1 MTLREGQQRSCHDG
15 GGWAKAVQRSTLEV
29 CSGGT
34 TNTDVM
40 AASRSDRS
48 GGTTGGHPRQASARQ
63 VRPRRGL
70 SPTSPSRP
78 LKPVVGGRRRGHDG
92 GGWAKAVQRS
102 TLEVCSGGT
111 TNTDVMAAS
120 RSDRSG
126 GTTGGHPRQASARQV
141 RPRRGLSPTSP
152 SRPLKP
158 VVGGRLR
165 GHDVGGWAKAVER
178 STLEVCSGGTTN
190 TDVMAASRSDRSGGT
205 TGGHPRRAS
214 VQQVFPWRGLAPT
227 SPSRPLKPVVG
238 GRLRGH
244 DGGGWAK
251 AVQRSTL
258 EVCSGGTTNTDVM
271 AASRHAIVPE
281 ERQAA
286 THGEHPHNRS
296 FRGAAYRQ
304 HRHHAF

>member
-1 MTLREGQQRSCHDG
+1 MAFFRWCLNPECRPRASPTAVRINILPLQRRHAQPTHRRHG
-15 GGWAKAVQRSTLEV
+15 RVA
-29 CSGGT
+29 GT
-34 TNTDVM
+34 GPPKDVM

-48 GGTTGGHPRQASARQ
+48 GGTTGGHPRRASVQQ
-63 VRPRRGL
+63 VFPWRGL
-70 SPTSPSRP
+70 APTSPSR
-78 LKPVVGGRRRGHDG
+78 L
-92 GGWAKAVQRS
+92 
-102 TLEVCSGGT
+102 
-111 TNTDVMAAS
+111 
-120 RSDRSG
+120 
-126 GTTGGHPRQASARQV
+126 
-141 RPRRGLSPTSP
+141 
-152 SRPLKP
+152 LKP